1 MLKSD
6 GLIRALKLCVLLVA
20 IVGAGSRTS
29 VAQAFSPDMPRNLVV
44 PAVPYEQGMANILAQ
59 DAIRPKAMRPILPGR
74 LTDLPTVP
82 GEPGVTPTPPPPEQ
96 R

>member
-6 GLIRALKLCVLLVA
+6 GLIRALKFCILL
-20 IVGAGSRTS
+20 IPLVGVGSRTGA
-29 VAQAFSPDMPRNLVV
+29 AQVFSPDMPTNLIV

-59 DAIRPKAMRPILPGR
+59 DAIRPRAMRPILPGH
-74 LTDLPTVP
+74 LTDRPTAP